1 MSNNYWPELLATR
14 IATGDFNFLGC
25 GMRKPKNEVKFS
37 HAEEIQQLHILY
49 KDDSEYSV
57 KNAYN
62 IKVVK
67 RKSGGFDIMYDYDFV
82 VERNLPH
89 GKERVESDKHVET
102 TTGDVKAIT
111 LIGHREN
118 GVRKTETIEF
128 GGK

>member
-1 MSNNYWPELLATR
+1 M
-14 IATGDFNFLGC
+14 
-25 GMRKPKNEVKFS
+25 
-37 HAEEIQQLHILY
+37 
-49 KDDSEYSV
+49 
-57 KNAYN
+57 
-62 IKVVK
+62 VK

-111 LIGHREN
+111 LVGRREN
-118 GVRKTETIEF
+118 GVRRTETIEF

>member
-1 MSNNYWPELLATR
+1 MIKQELTINR
-14 IATGDFNFLGC
+14 DEFVK
-25 GMRKPKNEVKFS
+25 GMWGTVLNHIQEQQAVKFS
-37 HAEEIQQLHILY
+37 RAEKIQQLHILY
-49 KDDSEYSV
+49 KDGSEYSV

-89 GKERVESDKHVET
+89 GKERVEADKHVET

-111 LIGHREN
+111 LVGRREN
-118 GVRKTETIEF
+118 GVRRTETIEF